1 MNEIKEIDYLIK
13 NIDKRKLPKHVAIIM
28 DGNGRW
34 AKKRG
39 LNRIEGHKEGTISAR
54 RITEIGLKIGIK
66 YLTFYTFSTENWKR
80 PAKEV
85 NALMDM
91 LFENLVEQ
99 KKLLVDN
106 KIKLKVLGNINKLP
120 KKLREKI
127 IETEEYSKDFNKMQI
142 NLALNYG
149 SREEITEALKRIV
162 KSGIKESKIN
172 EKLISDNLYTKGI
185 PDPDLLI
192 RTSGEFRIS
201 NFLLYQIAYSEFHFT
216 DVLWPD
222 FREHEFLK
230 AIIDYQN
237 RERRF
242 GGV

>member
-1 MNEIKEIDYLIK
+1 MNDNTDLDNLIAK
-13 NIDKRKLPKHVAIIM
+13 IDKKKLPVHVAIIM

-39 LNRIEGHKEGTISAR
+39 LDRVEGHKEGTISAR
-54 RITEIGLKIGIK
+54 KVSEIAVKIGIK

-80 PAKEV
+80 PSREV

-91 LFENLVEQ
+91 LYQNLIDQKPLLVE
-99 KKLLVDN
+99 N
-106 KIKLKVLGNINKLP
+106 EIRLKVLGSIKRLP
-120 KKLREKI
+120 KKLRDKI
-127 IETEEYSKDFNKMQI
+127 IETENYSKDFKNMQI

-149 SREEITEALKRIV
+149 SREEIVEAVKKIV
-162 KSGIKESKIN
+162 KSGVKESKIN
-172 EKLISDNLYTKGI
+172 EKLISDNLYTAGI

-192 RTSGEFRIS
+192 RTSGELRIS
-201 NFLLYQIAYSEFHFT
+201 NYLLFQIAYTELYFT

-222 FREHEFLK
+222 FREREFLE
-230 AIIDYQN
+230 AIINYQN

>member
-1 MNEIKEIDYLIK
+1 MNENRETDYLIRKINK
-13 NIDKRKLPKHVAIIM
+13 NKLPKHVAIIM

-34 AKKRG
+34 AKKKG

-54 RITEIGLKIGIK
+54 KITEIGLKIGIK

-85 NALMDM
+85 NALMDI
-91 LFENLVEQ
+91 LYENLVEQ
-99 KKLLVDN
+99 KKILVDN
-106 KIKLKVLGNINKLP
+106 KIKFKVLGNINKLP
-120 KKLREKI
+120 KRLREKI
-127 IETEEYSKDFNKMQI
+127 IETEEYSKDFNKLQI

-201 NFLLYQIAYSEFHFT
+201 NFLLFQIAYSEFYFT

-222 FREHEFLK
+222 FREDDFLK
-230 AIIDYQN
+230 AILDYQN

>member
-1 MNEIKEIDYLIK
+1 MNENNEIENLIK
-13 NIDKRKLPKHVAIIM
+13 KINKKKLPKHVAIIM

-34 AKKRG
+34 AKNKG

-54 RITEIGLKIGIK
+54 KITEIGLKIGIK

-85 NALMDM
+85 NALMNM
-91 LFENLVEQ
+91 LYENLVEQ

-127 IETEEYSKDFNKMQI
+127 VETEEYSKDFNKMQI

-149 SREEITEALKRIV
+149 SREEITEAVKRIV
-162 KSGIKESKIN
+162 KLGIKESKIN
-172 EKLISDNLYTKGI
+172 EKLISDNLFTKGI

-201 NFLLYQIAYSEFHFT
+201 NFLLYQIAYSEFYFT

-230 AIIDYQN
+230 AILDYQN